1 MSAPTTASKR
11 LEGKV
16 ALITGVA
23 SGMGRQAA
31 LTFARHGARIIGC
44 DISEEGGQE
53 TAQLVQAPYGQM
65 LLMRADVSNESDV
78 IAVVER
84 GVARFGR
91 LDVLYNNA
99 GIGPPT
105 DGLATE
111 VAVDL
116 FELVMRVNVT
126 GVFLCSK
133 HAIPYLIKSHG
144 GSIINIA
151 STAGIVGGEVIPTT
165 AYGTSKAA
173 VIGLTR
179 QLAVQFARH
188 RIRVN
193 AVCPGPIQTPI
204 LDPFLVDPDVKR
216 RFAERI
222 PIGRMGEP
230 EDVVSLCVYLAS
242 DESSFMTGAVLVLDG
257 GITAR

>member
-1 MSAPTTASKR
+1 MTDAIATSRR

-16 ALITGVA
+16 AMITGVA

-31 LTFARHGARIIGC
+31 ITFAREGARVIGC
-44 DISEEGGQE
+44 DISEPGGVE
-53 TAQLVQAPYGQM
+53 TAQMVQDAHGQM
-65 LLMRADVSNESDV
+65 VFMRADVSSEADV
-78 IAVVER
+78 VAVVDR

-105 DGLATE
+105 DGLATD

-116 FELVMRVNVT
+116 FERVMRVNVT

-133 HAIPYLIKSHG
+133 HAIPHLIQSHG

-151 STAGIVGGEVIPTT
+151 STGGIVGGEVIPIT

-179 QLAVQFARH
+179 QLAVQFARY

-193 AVCPGPIQTPI
+193 VVCPGPIQTPI
-204 LDPFLVDPDVKR
+204 LDPFFGDEDVKR

-242 DESSFMTGAVLVLDG
+242 DESSFMTGSVLVLDG

>member
-1 MSAPTTASKR
+1 MTDAVSVARR

-23 SGMGRQAA
+23 SGMGRHAA
-31 LTFARHGARIIGC
+31 LTFAREGARVIGC
-44 DISEEGGQE
+44 DVNDRAGAE
-53 TAQLVQAPYGQM
+53 TARLVKGTGGEM
-65 LLMRADVSNESDV
+65 LFTCADISREADVVAV
-78 IAVVER
+78 IEG
-84 GVARFGR
+84 GVARFGG

-99 GIGPPT
+99 GIGPPD
-105 DGLATE
+105 DGLATD
-111 VAVDL
+111 VTADL
-116 FELVMRVNVT
+116 FERVMRVNVT

-133 HAIPYLIKSHG
+133 HAIPHLITHGG

-151 STAGIVGGEVIPTT
+151 STGGLVGGEVIPIT

-179 QLAVQFARH
+179 QLAVQLARH

-193 AVCPGPIQTPI
+193 VVCPGPISTPI
-204 LDPFLVDPDVKR
+204 LDPFFADPDVKR

-230 EDVVSLCVYLAS
+230 ADVVSLCVYLAS
-242 DESSFMTGAVLVLDG
+242 DESSFMTGSVLVVDG

>member
-1 MSAPTTASKR
+1 MNASTPRR

-16 ALITGVA
+16 TLITGVA

-31 LTFARHGARIIGC
+31 LTFAREGACVIGC
-44 DISEEGGQE
+44 DVNGAAGQE
-53 TAQLVQAPYGQM
+53 TAHEVHAAGGQMFFERVDVSQEPEVASLVQ
-65 LLMRADVSNESDV
+65 
-78 IAVVER
+78 R
-84 GVARFGR
+84 GVEHFGR

-105 DGLATE
+105 DGVATE
-111 VAVDL
+111 VAVDV
-116 FELVMRVNVT
+116 FEWVMRVNVT
-126 GVFLCSK
+126 GPFLCSK
-133 HAIPYLIKSHG
+133 HAIPHLIKNGG

-151 STAGIVGGEVIPTT
+151 STGGIVGGEVIPIT

-193 AVCPGPIQTPI
+193 AVCPGPISTPI
-204 LDPFLVDPDVKR
+204 LDPFFADPEVKR
-216 RFAERI
+216 QFAARV

-230 EDVVSLCVYLAS
+230 DDVVNLCVYLAS
-242 DESSFMTGAVLVLDG
+242 DESSFMTGSVLVIDG

>member
-1 MSAPTTASKR
+1 MTGATAVARR
-11 LEGKV
+11 LDGKV

-23 SGMGRQAA
+23 SGMGRQAT
-31 LTFARHGARIIGC
+31 LRFAQEGAWIIGC
-44 DISEEGGQE
+44 DLNEPGGQE
-53 TAQLVQAPYGQM
+53 TARLVHDAGGEM
-65 LLMRADVSNESDV
+65 VFIHADVSREADV
-78 IAVVER
+78 AAVVEG

-105 DGLATE
+105 DGLATD

-116 FELVMRVNVT
+116 FEWVMRVNVT
-126 GVFLCSK
+126 GVFLCCK
-133 HAIPYLIKSHG
+133 HAIPHLTKRGG

-151 STAGIVGGEVIPTT
+151 STAGLVGGEVIPIT

-179 QLAVQFARH
+179 QLAVQYAKDK
-188 RIRVN
+188 IRVN
-193 AVCPGPIQTPI
+193 AVCPGPIHTPI
-204 LDPFLVDPDVKR
+204 LDPFFADPELKR
-216 RFAERI
+216 RFVGRI

-230 EDVVSLCVYLAS
+230 DDVVQLCVYLAS
-242 DESSFMTGAVLVLDG
+242 DESSFMTGSVLVVDG

>member
-1 MSAPTTASKR
+1 MTASTPAPGR

-31 LTFARHGARIIGC
+31 LTFAREGACVIGC
-44 DISEEGGQE
+44 DLNAAAGLE
-53 TAQLVQAPYGQM
+53 TASRVHGDGGQM
-65 LLMRADVSNESDV
+65 LFMQADASREPEVAALV
-78 IAVVER
+78 QRGVER
-84 GVARFGR
+84 FSR

-105 DGLATE
+105 DGVATE
-111 VAVDL
+111 VAVDV
-116 FELVMRVNVT
+116 FEWVMRVNVT
-126 GVFLCSK
+126 GPFLCCK
-133 HAIPYLIKSHG
+133 HAIPHLIKNGG

-151 STAGIVGGEVIPTT
+151 STGGLVGGEVIPIT

-193 AVCPGPIQTPI
+193 AVCPGPISTPI
-204 LDPFLVDPDVKR
+204 LDPFFADPEVKR
-216 RFAERI
+216 QFAARV

-230 EDVVSLCVYLAS
+230 DDVVSLCVYLAS
-242 DESSFMTGAVLVLDG
+242 DESSFMTGSILVIDG